1 MGIAFCF
8 RSKTFSCSMT
18 DMEKVLPFEVGQEI
32 RVMPSINEP
41 LLGWSNETPS
51 TSGKIERIDMD
62 GTLNV
67 SMLISYKYACCLCN
81 LVVSIIDLWREVCW
95 YLVIEL
101 LNSRYW

>member
-1 MGIAFCF
+1 
-8 RSKTFSCSMT
+8 
-18 DMEKVLPFEVGQEI
+18 
-32 RVMPSINEP
+32 
-41 LLGWSNETPS
+41 
-51 TSGKIERIDMD
+51 MD

>member
-1 MGIAFCF
+1 MAISFCF

-18 DMEKVLPFEVGQEI
+18 DMEKVSPFQAGEEI

-51 TSGKIERIDMD
+51 TSGKITRIDMD

-67 SMLISYKYACCLCN
+67 SMLFFHHFTIVGISF
-81 LVVSIIDLWREVCW
+81 
-95 YLVIEL
+95 L
-101 LNSRYW
+101 L